1 MGGLGA
7 TPVGTPQQVADQME
21 RWVREADVD
30 GFNLV
35 SLDDILMSGMSE
47 LTAVA
52 GICSEAGFIQG
63 HNRPSH
69 P

>member
-1 MGGLGA
+1 
-7 TPVGTPQQVADQME
+7 ME